1 MLLLNV
7 KSVKIGW
14 RTANAILS
22 AFNDSIKEVLCFI
35 TQQEDWHWDRSDKNV
50 AIYHRKWSDIIDLIS
65 DKEFN
70 RSELAK
76 EFIGYVTKGFNMRT
90 QREILIQDVSAE
102 RGGINRFE
110 EYRIYRNK
118 TKPVAPQYFALIM
131 QKSQSTLMVRAYR
144 ICQKY
149 WGCCGLNLKNFPLIW
164 MNLELTPMTPIAKP
178 FWKNGVR
185 VSKIPISPKKVRI
198 IYWMSRLN

>member
-1 MLLLNV
+1 MFYYPTRRLAL
-7 KSVKIGW
+7 
-14 RTANAILS
+14 
-22 AFNDSIKEVLCFI
+22 
-35 TQQEDWHWDRSDKNV
+35 DRSDKNV

-118 TKPVAPQYFALIM
+118 TKPVAPSIL
-131 QKSQSTLMVRAYR
+131 
-144 ICQKY
+144 C
-149 WGCCGLNLKNFPLIW
+149 PL
-164 MNLELTPMTPIAKP
+164 LCK
-178 FWKNGVR
+178 R
-185 VSKIPISPKKVRI
+185 VKAP
-198 IYWMSRLN
+198 